1 MKKTILAVSLAA
13 LTLPALAQTAP
24 EPDLTIEGNVGLFSD
39 YRFRG
44 ISQTDLKPALQGGF
58 DLTHKSGFYI
68 GTWAS
73 NVSDF
78 ANFGGGNG
86 MEIDGYVGYTFEVG
100 DIGVDIGN
108 LYYYY
113 PGSSVDPGDPKPNT
127 NEIYVGLTYGPVTL
141 KTSYSTTNYFGFA
154 DSKGTLYYDLSASHP
169 LTDTITLNAHVG
181 YVDIKNDVSGTD
193 YKIGVSTEFAGL
205 TFAADYVGNS
215 GKLSD
220 SVSGY
225 TTNSGKVVDLGKS
238 AVVLSVSKT
247 F

>member
-13 LTLPALAQTAP
+13 LTLPAFAQTAP
-24 EPDLTIEGNVGLFSD
+24 EPDFTVEGNVGLFSD

-86 MEIDGYVGYTFEVG
+86 MEIDGYLGYTFEVG
-100 DIGVDIGN
+100 GVGVDIGN

-113 PGSSVDPGDPKPNT
+113 PNSSVVPGALKPNT
-127 NEIYVGLTYGPVTL
+127 NEVYIGLTYGPATL
-141 KTSYSTTNYFGFA
+141 KTSYSTTDYFGA
-154 DSKGTLYYDLSASHP
+154 VDSKGTLYYDLSASFP
-169 LTDTITLNAHVG
+169 LSDAITLNAHVG
-181 YVDIKNDVSGTD
+181 YIDIKNGLSGTD
-193 YKIGVSTEFAGL
+193 YKIGLSTELAGL
-205 TFAADYVGNS
+205 TFAADYVANS
-215 GKLSD
+215 GAWSD
-220 SVSGY
+220 SLSSFPINTGE
-225 TTNSGKVVDLGKS
+225 SKDLGKS
-238 AVVLSVSKT
+238 AIVLSVSKS